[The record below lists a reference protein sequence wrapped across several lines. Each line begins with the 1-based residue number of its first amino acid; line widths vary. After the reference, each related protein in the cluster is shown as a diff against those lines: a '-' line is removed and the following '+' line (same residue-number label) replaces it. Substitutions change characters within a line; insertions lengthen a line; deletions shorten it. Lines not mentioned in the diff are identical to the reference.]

1 MIVFLISV
9 ILIVYV
15 LALYPLLIEVWA
27 SRKPATTQ
35 SAGYR
40 SVSVIIPVH
49 NGGRFLRRKLESV
62 LASEYPRDL
71 LEIIVVSDG
80 SNDETVS
87 IAEEYAG
94 AGITLVNL
102 PRCGKPAALNAGSA
116 RASGDI
122 LVLTDVR
129 QDLLPQSIWNLT
141 RAFDNPSVGVAS
153 GRLLL
158 RHGTTQGEADISRYW
173 HYESWIRQN
182 LSRLDSTFGATGP
195 FYGVRR
201 HLFSP
206 IPEDILL
213 DDVYLP
219 MTVFFQ
225 GYRLIV
231 EPKALA
237 YDYPMTP
244 QREYRRKVR
253 TLAGNYQLL
262 LKMPRVLTFRNR
274 MLWHFLSYK
283 VGRLLLPWLFLSVF
297 LASFLL
303 PRPWSNVLVF
313 GQLGAYLL
321 AMFDRLIPQRIW
333 LKRISSPV
341 RTFVV
346 LMIAT
351 VNGLRVF
358 FVPPRTLWKVTD
370 IAPID
375 T

>member
-303 PRPWSNVLVF
+303 PRPWNNVLVF